1 MIEGISDDTYEMLKV
16 MEIIRNEYPNSTFT
30 ISDIRTIFEKDERI
44 TLPKGSQKIRKRLKD
59 LNTWGLIEGE
69 NNPYKNNQ
77 LEYRLADAS
86 DENVPDQVIKTLFSE
101 LIRTM
106 TLYLDE
112 KPDALQA
119 TQDQLNRG
127 VKLKEFLTVS
137 GENEFPEI
145 DNSTMTHIQLLH
157 ENFNHQRFSLV
168 EEERGQGYPLF
179 VFQVRMLSQ
188 GFYAAGLKPNGEVGA
203 SLKWIRLKDL
213 YEIKPGETFKMPEAQ
228 MDFIK
233 NQLVVLTNLDLAQ
246 LQE

>member
-1 MIEGISDDTYEMLKV
+1 MLKV
-16 MEIIRNEYPNSTFT
+16 LEIIRKEFPNTPFT
-30 ISDIRTIFEKDERI
+30 
-44 TLPKGSQKIRKRLKD
+44 LKD
-59 LNTWGLIEGE
+59 VGIKYGEIERVSYEDIEQQIRRRLEALHKWGLIEGE
-69 NNPYKNNQ
+69 KDGQNNNQ
-77 LEYRLADAS
+77 WVFRLADAS

-213 YEIKPGETFKMPEAQ
+213 YEVSPGEIFKMPEAQ
-228 MDFIK
+228 LDFIK
-233 NQLVVLTNLDLAQ
+233 NQLVVLTNQELAQ